1 VNLTLLKTTPR
12 DDRGA
17 ARPPGSFVS
26 EPADAI
32 RLRSNS
38 AAPTASDA
46 MAAVRNSAPGT
57 GSFRCS
63 SPLRSKGLNGQAPP
77 PRRREYRE
85 SSPMR
90 PACRLSIL
98 DLTLLFV
105 TVALAA
111 ETREITRE
119 VRPRA
124 ERPTPLAPEETS
136 SGQNV
141 RLSSPRSNV
150 DRSISGRDKAE
161 REKTF
166 AWLLRLLKER
176 RGAR

>member
-77 PRRREYRE
+77 PRRRGVSRQFANAYGL
-85 SSPMR
+85 STLNS
-90 PACRLSIL
+90 RLHA
-98 DLTLLFV
+98 
-105 TVALAA
+105 ALCHRSVGRRNA
-111 ETREITRE
+111 RITRE